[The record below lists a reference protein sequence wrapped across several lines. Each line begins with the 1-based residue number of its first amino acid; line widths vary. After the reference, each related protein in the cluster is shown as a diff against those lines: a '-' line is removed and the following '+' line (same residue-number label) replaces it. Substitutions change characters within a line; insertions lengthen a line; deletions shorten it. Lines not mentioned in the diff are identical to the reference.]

1 MQQVQLDLSALMEDN
16 ESERAERGCS
26 VGDRAV
32 GVGRRDTDLILPV

>member
-16 ESERAERGCS
+16 ESKIAERGCS

-32 GVGRRDTDLILPV
+32 DRKSVV